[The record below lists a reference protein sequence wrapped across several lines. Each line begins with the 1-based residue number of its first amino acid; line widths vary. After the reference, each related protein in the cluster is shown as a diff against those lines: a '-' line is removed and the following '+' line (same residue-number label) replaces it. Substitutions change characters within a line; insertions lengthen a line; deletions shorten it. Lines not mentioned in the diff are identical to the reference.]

1 MSLAHVLLNGICL
14 QVDPR
19 LQAGGLTDPLSG
31 TIKIYISISCVNRA
45 GNFLKPGRW

>member
-19 LQAGGLTDPLSG
+19 LEAGGVTEPLSE
-31 TIKIYISISCVNRA
+31 TLNQ
-45 GNFLKPGRW
+45 L